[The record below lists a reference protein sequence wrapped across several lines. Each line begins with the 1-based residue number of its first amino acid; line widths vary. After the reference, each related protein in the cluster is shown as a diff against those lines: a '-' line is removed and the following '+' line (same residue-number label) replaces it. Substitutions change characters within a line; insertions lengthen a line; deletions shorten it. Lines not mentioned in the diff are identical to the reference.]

1 MGKNV
6 CIDRVTE
13 NSKSGDV
20 GPLVQQPLHDN
31 LNAQDNV
38 PTDLLTLKR
47 DSFVS
52 KASVPASPLVSH
64 LSKYQMGVQ
73 SPRIMQDHK
82 PDIVLNASVS
92 SPAAPDRML
101 SYTNAMTSRASIHG
115 KRETQ
120 DGQES
125 SLPNSNKRRVRQLVA
140 DVNYQQYVGTQVDG
154 LHAPDYHWKNAL
166 LLPQSVSRAIPY
178 ANTMQNYCQQTFQG
192 GLNQEARTM
201 PFAPGQQGIRYNVK
215 KQPAEIERMDQLEP
229 RWTKNERQVGESAMN
244 LTDFHQ
250 ARLHQ
255 ILPQQLTQFGFP
267 QTTWNGLGQPL
278 ETNPWKAYSLQKRK
292 IVQSPCASAGG
303 LRGSPLSSISG
314 GISGGPVGP
323 QYGAAVVNGLTQL
336 MKEKP
341 AATSVPSAGVLT
353 FMTSIA
359 NGSMQQQHLP
369 QVAAKRR
376 SNSVPKAPVM
386 TGAGSPASASN
397 MGFPFYAS
405 SAFVGTPPLAD
416 QIMLERFSKIK
427 MVTTRFQ
434 LNRKKNKVDEYSR
447 RKQNVYPAQ
456 QLLLHLSNNS
466 NNENFKDEICRMAL
480 SKSLVG
486 GSMNICKKRALT
498 ILQTEEVLQGLSAL
512 HSPSRSRYS
521 LTDLFG

>member
-140 DVNYQQYVGTQVDG
+140 DVNYQQYVGT
-154 LHAPDYHWKNAL
+154 
-166 LLPQSVSRAIPY
+166 
-178 ANTMQNYCQQTFQG
+178 QTFQG